1 VATGIRIGP
10 KSYLSALRPADSV
23 RESRTTNVV
32 LAARAPRGQ
41 SFQGG
46 TQMGPDLS
54 VATRVAPTSQA
65 ADASSAQRA
74 IVGASDVLRYVMYR
88 VEQVAATNASVLLL
102 GETGTGKELVARA
115 IHQQS
120 PRRHRRFV
128 VVNCG
133 ALPPSLIESELF
145 GRERGAFTG
154 AHTSQAGRFE
164 LADGGTIFLD
174 EIGEL
179 PLELQPK
186 LLRVLQEGQF
196 ERLGST
202 RTAHVD
208 VRVVAATNRNLV
220 DDVVTGRFRQDL
232 FYRLNVFPITLPALR
247 ERREDLP
254 ALLHHFS
261 TRLSRQMGKSIDQI
275 APGTLDALERYDWP
289 GNIREFE
296 NVIQQ
301 AVILSRNGVLDLAHF
316 TGERI
321 RRDTATCTD
330 NLQALVD
337 VQRVHIQRVCE
348 STGWRIEGAS
358 GAAKILG
365 LCASTLRTRM
375 KKLGIQRPAH
385 DLAQAV

>member
-1 VATGIRIGP
+1 MR
-10 KSYLSALRPADSV
+10 
-23 RESRTTNVV
+23 
-32 LAARAPRGQ
+32 
-41 SFQGG
+41 
-46 TQMGPDLS
+46 PDLS
-54 VATRVAPTSQA
+54 VATRVPHASQA
-65 ADASSAQRA
+65 SDASSAERA

-133 ALPPSLIESELF
+133 ALPPALIESELF

-179 PLELQPK
+179 PLDLQPK

-254 ALLHHFS
+254 ELLHHFCA
-261 TRLSRQMGKSIDQI
+261 RLARQMGKSIDQI

-296 NVIQQ
+296 NVVQQ
-301 AVILSRNGVLDLAHF
+301 AVILSRNGVLDLAQF

-330 NLQALVD
+330 KLQALVD
-337 VQRVHIQRVCE
+337 VQRVHIQRVLE

>member
-1 VATGIRIGP
+1 
-10 KSYLSALRPADSV
+10 
-23 RESRTTNVV
+23 
-32 LAARAPRGQ
+32 
-41 SFQGG
+41 
-46 TQMGPDLS
+46 MGPDLS
-54 VATRVAPTSQA
+54 IATRVAHTSQA
-65 ADASSAQRA
+65 SDAISAERT

-202 RTAHVD
+202 RTAQVD

-232 FYRLNVFPITLPALR
+232 FYRLNVFPITMPALR

-261 TRLSRQMGKSIDQI
+261 TRLARQMGKSIDQV

-296 NVIQQ
+296 NVVQQ
-301 AVILSRNGVLDLAHF
+301 AVILSCNGVLDLAHF

-321 RRDTATCTD
+321 RRDTAICTD
-330 NLQALVD
+330 KFQALVD
-337 VQRVHIQRVCE
+337 VQRVHIQRGLE

>member
-1 VATGIRIGP
+1 
-10 KSYLSALRPADSV
+10 
-23 RESRTTNVV
+23 
-32 LAARAPRGQ
+32 
-41 SFQGG
+41 
-46 TQMGPDLS
+46 MGPDLS
-54 VATRVAPTSQA
+54 IATRVAHTSQA
-65 ADASSAQRA
+65 SDAISAERT

-202 RTAHVD
+202 RTAQVD

-232 FYRLNVFPITLPALR
+232 FYRLNVFPITMPALR

-261 TRLSRQMGKSIDQI
+261 TRLARQMGKSIDQV

-296 NVIQQ
+296 NVVQQ
-301 AVILSRNGVLDLAHF
+301 AVILSCNGVLDLAHF

-321 RRDTATCTD
+321 RRDTAICTD
-330 NLQALVD
+330 KFQALVD
-337 VQRVHIQRVCE
+337 VQRVHIQRVLE